1 MVIVDRAVFSF
12 SFMKFCLEFLQ
23 VHFVD
28 AILSNNS
35 TDDHIHEFIVQGGLM
50 PLLKLF
56 SLPALPLD
64 FPTSSACSSI
74 TNTCRGI
81 LVRDEGVVEGGMNW
95 GGMNVEK
102 REGVMEDVCRVAG
115 LWWLGGGGGGE
126 VMKGKGRPL

>member
-1 MVIVDRAVFSF
+1 MLLSDTIQRELLMVIVDRTIFSF
-12 SFMKFCLEFLQ
+12 SFMIFFFQ

-81 LVRDEGVVEGGMNW
+81 LVREG
-95 GGMNVEK
+95 
-102 REGVMEDVCRVAG
+102 
-115 LWWLGGGGGGE
+115 
-126 VMKGKGRPL
+126 

>member
-1 MVIVDRAVFSF
+1 MEVVLVSSNFVS
-12 SFMKFCLEFLQ
+12 EFLQ

-35 TDDHIHEFIVQGGLM
+35 TDDHIHEFIVQGGLT
-50 PLLKLF
+50 PLLRLF

-81 LVRDEGVVEGGMNW
+81 LVRGGGKR
-95 GGMNVEK
+95 GG
-102 REGVMEDVCRVAG
+102 GLCRVD
-115 LWWLGGGGGGE
+115 W
-126 VMKGKGRPL
+126 V